1 MFPLWLRLNQCLRK
15 YLDTG
20 DRMPH
25 LANAFKYTMSQM
37 VTLFGAFHPLYLL
50 HYGEASAH
58 PDGEGGIVVTNYRYG
73 SMFQYF
79 WFCLFISSSLYSFCW
94 DVYMDWGLGRREYSY
109 LGPRLMFGKQIYY
122 YLVICADLVLR
133 FLWVMT
139 LIPPQSGGFFT
150 LPVYLSAVQMLL
162 ELFRRTI
169 WSFYRLEN
177 EHRQRSTGS
186 GKTNVVPLHFDTGHK
201 HQYKARARSGWRVL
215 AEIALV
221 TVFVVFVSAYS
232 VIVAQRQAQRV
243 LGE

>member
-25 LANAFKYTMSQM
+25 LSNAFKYTMSQM

-94 DVYMDWGLGRREYSY
+94 DVYMDWGLGRREYGY

-122 YLVICADLVLR
+122 YLVICADLGRTDTHYCRCVVYSITSLH
-133 FLWVMT
+133 LVSLT
-139 LIPPQSGGFFT
+139 KKT
-150 LPVYLSAVQMLL
+150 LP
-162 ELFRRTI
+162 I
-169 WSFYRLEN
+169 FYASLKV
-177 EHRQRSTGS
+177 SM
-186 GKTNVVPLHFDTGHK
+186 GHD
-201 HQYKARARSGWRVL
+201 
-215 AEIALV
+215 
-221 TVFVVFVSAYS
+221 AYS
-232 VIVAQRQAQRV
+232 STERCKIYITCVSLGSSDAFGAFSTYMLVIFQN
-243 LGE
+243 GERTPTAVHRIW